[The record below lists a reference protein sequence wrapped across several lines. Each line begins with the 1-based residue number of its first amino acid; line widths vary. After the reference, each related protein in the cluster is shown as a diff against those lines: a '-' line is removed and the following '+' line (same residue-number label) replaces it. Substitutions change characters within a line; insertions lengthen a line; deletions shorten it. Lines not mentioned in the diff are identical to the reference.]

1 MAELRPDNPYAP
13 ERFPNPNKRVEFPP
27 EAKQKFDRI
36 LTRYPNKESALLP
49 TLHLAQEVWGW
60 ISPEAVLYVGSLLNL
75 SPATVFGVVSFYNMY
90 NQKPV
95 GKYHLQVCTNLSCMV
110 NRAYDIHDHL
120 CEKLGVRPGETTSDG
135 NFTVSEVECLGS
147 CDTAPV
153 VQINNDYLENMTV
166 EKMDAWIR
174 SKSS

>member
-1 MAELRPDNPYAP
+1 MAELHPDNAYAKD
-13 ERFPNPNKRVEFPP
+13 RFADPAKKVEFPP
-27 EAKQKFDRI
+27 DAKKRFDHI

-60 ISPEAVLYVGSLLNL
+60 ISPETVHYISELLDL

-110 NRAYDIHDHL
+110 RRAYDIYDHL
-120 CEKLGVRPGETTSDG
+120 CEKLHVNPGGTTPDG
-135 NFTVSEVECLGS
+135 RYTVVEVECLGS
-147 CDTAPV
+147 CGTAPV
-153 VQINNDYLENMTV
+153 VQVNNDYHEDMDV
-166 EKMDAWIR
+166 AKMDDLLAR
-174 SKSS
+174 LK

>member
-1 MAELRPDNPYAP
+1 MADLHPDNPYAP
-13 ERFPNPNKRVEFPP
+13 ERFPHPNKRVEFPS
-27 EAKQKFDRI
+27 EAKTKFDWI
-36 LTRYPNKESALLP
+36 LTRYPTKEAALLP

-60 ISPEAVLYVGSLLNL
+60 ISPETVHYVGSLLGL

-95 GKYHLQVCTNLSCMV
+95 GRYHLQVCTNLSCMV
-110 NRAYDIHDHL
+110 NRAYDIYDHL
-120 CEKLGVRPGETTSDG
+120 CEKLSVKPGETTPDG
-135 NFTVSEVECLGS
+135 TYTVTEVECLGS
-147 CDTAPV
+147 CGTAPV

>member
-1 MAELRPDNPYAP
+1 MADLRPDNPYSAD
-13 ERFPNPNKRVEFPP
+13 RFPDLSKRVEFPR
-27 EAKQKFDRI
+27 EAKETFELI
-36 LTRYPNKESALLP
+36 LTRYPTKEAALLP

-60 ISPEAVLYVGSLLNL
+60 ISPEVVHYVGSLLDL

-110 NRAYDIHDHL
+110 NRAYDIYDHL
-120 CEKLGVRPGETTSDG
+120 CVKLGVDPGQTTRDG
-135 NFTVSEVECLGS
+135 LYTVSEVECLAS
-147 CDTAPV
+147 CGTAPV
-153 VQINNDYLENMTV
+153 VQINNDYHENMSV

-174 SKSS
+174 SKS